1 MARAG
6 FGSHEYLLLRV
17 NLEGL
22 NRSMRPGQNRRVRGR
37 TRNKGPNP
45 LTRSFESNGPDV
57 KIRGTAQHIAD
68 KYAQLARD
76 AQASSDPVS
85 AENYLQHA
93 EHYYRLIAA
102 AQEQFKQQYGAF
114 QRSDEEGDDGDE
126 DLQGPNGFGHPG
138 ERMNQDEFG
147 DGGYGQPAYEGRP
160 NGGERPAQPPR
171 YDRNDRGEY
180 RNDRQ
185 DRNDAYRGGD
195 NRGGDNRGGDNR
207 GGDNYRNGGDRGQ
220 RFDRNAPNDRNVS
233 NDRNAPNGAAP
244 DRAAQGYDRGEG
256 QRPEQPRNGV
266 DARPDGARPEGGRP
280 DGNRRDR
287 FNRDANREPNR
298 GDAPRQ
304 DGGRRDAARPDRG
317 PRQEQQRQEQPRQEP
332 SRQEQPRQEQ
342 SRQEQSRQ
350 DTPREQPRHDAPRY
364 AQSDEIEEAGLPA
377 FLMNPVR
384 PPVTSQSVPDDV
396 PAPRVAA
403 AQVAPAPSG
412 AEERSD
418 NPADGDVVSGIKP
431 RRRRVRKVA
440 DALPDAQGMADDTPV
455 D

>member
-1 MARAG
+1 M
-6 FGSHEYLLLRV
+6 
-17 NLEGL
+17 
-22 NRSMRPGQNRRVRGR
+22 RGR

-126 DLQGPNGFGHPG
+126 DMQGPNGFGHPG

-160 NGGERPAQPPR
+160 NGGERPMPPR
-171 YDRNDRGEY
+171 YDRNDREY
-180 RNDRQ
+180 RNDRPNNDRPGHDRQ
-185 DRNDAYRGGD
+185 DRGDQNRNDNYRGD
-195 NRGGDNRGGDNR
+195 NRGQRF
-207 GGDNYRNGGDRGQ
+207 DRGEQ
-220 RFDRNAPNDRNVS
+220 RFDRNAPS
-233 NDRNAPNGAAP
+233 DRNASNGAGPERAP
-244 DRAAQGYDRGEG
+244 QAYDRNEG
-256 QRPEQPRNGV
+256 QRPDQPRNGV
-266 DARPDGARPEGGRP
+266 DPRPDASRPDTSRPDTSRPEGGRP

-287 FNRDANREPNR
+287 FNRDANR

-304 DGGRRDAARPDRG
+304 DGGRRDFNRPDRG
-317 PRQEQQRQEQPRQEP
+317 PRQDQPRPDQPRQDQPRQDQPRHEQPRQ
-332 SRQEQPRQEQ
+332 
-342 SRQEQSRQ
+342 
-350 DTPREQPRHDAPRY
+350 DAPRY
-364 AQSDEIEEAGLPA
+364 EPDEVEGAGLPA

-384 PPVTSQSVPDDV
+384 PPVSAPVASVPDE
-396 PAPRVAA
+396 APRTAVVAQSA
-403 AQVAPAPSG
+403 SAPSG
-412 AEERSD
+412 ADEVPES
-418 NPADGDVVSGIKP
+418 PAEGEAVTGIRP
-431 RRRRVRKVA
+431 RRRRTRKVA
-440 DALPDAQGMADDTPV
+440 DAASEAPAPAVDDTPV